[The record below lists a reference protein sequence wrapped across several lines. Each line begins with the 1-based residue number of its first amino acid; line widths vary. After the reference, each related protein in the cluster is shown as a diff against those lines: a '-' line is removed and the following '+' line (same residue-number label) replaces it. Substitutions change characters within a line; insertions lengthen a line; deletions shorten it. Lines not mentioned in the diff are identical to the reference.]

1 MARAVG
7 DGAKVVSAAIRH
19 EKEERQRRPLRL
31 VRFCGEV
38 GSKRRSEEK
47 HSECRC
53 NLQSALL
60 YAGRRNGVS
69 CWYASN
75 EDFVTTTGGLLAGRI
90 EKR

>member
-38 GSKRRSEEK
+38 GSKRRSEE
-47 HSECRC
+47 STA
-53 NLQSALL
+53 SAGVTYQVL
-60 YAGRRNGVS
+60 YYMLAGGMVS
-69 CWYASN
+69 L
-75 EDFVTTTGGLLAGRI
+75 VGMRQTTTL
-90 EKR
+90 